1 MQNQQAPDS
10 SKSKYLLG
18 VFSELE
24 SMLSIHERVVNN
36 IDVGPSLVGL
46 WRTGEE

>member
-18 VFSELE
+18 VLSEPG
-24 SMLSIHERVVNN
+24 SMLSIQERVVNN
-36 IDVGPSLVGL
+36 TDVGPSLVGL